1 MNTKKW
7 RTSLLI
13 PGIVLFG
20 TVALVNNVS
29 AQEVKNTIISAKQPD
44 GRQATSKA
52 VNVKIPAVVRL
63 FGRELLENE
72 FKFELR
78 EANSEKLIDTTQN
91 TKEGQVSFKNLSF
104 NKPGEYWYTISEVK
118 NELSGVEFDSKYI
131 VAKITVEDRNNGQL
145 QAMIEFIADDNV
157 FNNFYTPAP
166 AAASLSIKKV
176 LEGRTLNTGEFEFV
190 LKNEKGDEI
199 EKVSNQADG
208 SVNFSALTF
217 TKEGTYTYTVSEVD
231 GGLGDIIYDKSDI
244 KATVTVKDNNH
255 GQLVSTVT
263 YENSDQIFENI
274 LNPGKLI
281 TPTTDSVITDNEVSK
296 EAMTDKEKGNIE
308 PPKEQIATEEKD
320 NIEASEKQ
328 MPSIVNDM
336 VVTPE
341 KQMTNKEN
349 DNVET
354 SEKQMPSVM
363 NENAVTPEKQMT
375 NKENDNIETSEKQMP
390 SVMNENAVT
399 PEKQM
404 TNKENDN
411 IETSEKQ
418 MPSVMNENAVTPE
431 KQMTN
436 KENDNIETSEKQMP
450 SVMNENAVT
459 PEKQMTNKENDNI
472 ETSEKQMPSV
482 MNENAVTPE
491 KQMTNKEKDNIE
503 TSEKQMPSVVNENA
517 VTPEKQM
524 TNKENDKVVIS
535 EKQMPSIVNDMVVT
549 PQEQMANK
557 ENDEVVISEKQMPS
571 IVNDMVVTPQE
582 QMANKENDNVE
593 TSEKQMP
600 VNEKD
605 NAVTPERQIANKE
618 KENIETSKK
627 QIPVNGNNQN
637 GTVGENSNTKPT
649 TEKTDKQETSTFKT
663 ETAKQILPVT
673 GEKGSL
679 WLLTS
684 GIIGLAIA
692 LFTRKRKL

>member
-44 GRQATSKA
+44 GGQATSKT

-78 EANSEKLIDTTQN
+78 EVDSEKLIDTTQN
-91 TKEGQVSFKNLSF
+91 TKEGQVRFKNLSF
-104 NKPGEYWYTISEVK
+104 DKPGEYWYTISEVK
-118 NELSGVEFDSKYI
+118 NELSGVEYDSKYI

-274 LNPGKLI
+274 LKPGKLI
-281 TPTTDSVITDNEVSK
+281 APTTDSVITDNEVSK

-308 PPKEQIATEEKD
+308 PPKEQIANEEKD

-349 DNVET
+349 DKVET

-375 NKENDNIETSEKQMP
+375 NKENDNIVISEKQMP

-404 TNKENDN
+404 TNKENDKVV
-411 IETSEKQ
+411 ISKKQ
-418 MPSVMNENAVTPE
+418 MPVNEKDNAVTPE

-436 KENDNIETSEKQMP
+436 KEN
-450 SVMNENAVT
+450 
-459 PEKQMTNKENDNI
+459 
-472 ETSEKQMPSV
+472 
-482 MNENAVTPE
+482 
-491 KQMTNKEKDNIE
+491 DNIE

-524 TNKENDKVVIS
+524 TNKENDNIETS

-557 ENDEVVISEKQMPS
+557 ENDKVVI
-571 IVNDMVVTPQE
+571 
-582 QMANKENDNVE
+582 
-593 TSEKQMP
+593 SEKQMP

-605 NAVTPERQIANKE
+605 NAVTPEKQMANKE

-627 QIPVNGNNQN
+627 QIPVNENNQN
-637 GTVGENSNTKPT
+637 GTVEENSNTKPT

-684 GIIGLAIA
+684 GIIGLAIT

>member
-281 TPTTDSVITDNEVSK
+281 APTTDSVITDNEVSK

-308 PPKEQIATEEKD
+308 PPKEQITNEEKD

-349 DNVET
+349 DN
-354 SEKQMPSVM
+354 
-363 NENAVTPEKQMT
+363 
-375 NKENDNIETSEKQMP
+375 
-390 SVMNENAVT
+390 
-399 PEKQM
+399 
-404 TNKENDN
+404 
-411 IETSEKQ
+411 
-418 MPSVMNENAVTPE
+418 
-431 KQMTN
+431 
-436 KENDNIETSEKQMP
+436 
-450 SVMNENAVT
+450 
-459 PEKQMTNKENDNI
+459 
-472 ETSEKQMPSV
+472 
-482 MNENAVTPE
+482 
-491 KQMTNKEKDNIE
+491 IE

-524 TNKENDKVVIS
+524 TNKEKDNIETSEKQMTNKEKDNIETSEKQMPSIVNDMVVTPQEQMANKENDKVVISEKQMPVNEKDNAITPEKQMTNKENDNIVISEKQMPSIVNDMVVTPQEQMANKENDNIVIS

-571 IVNDMVVTPQE
+571 IMNDMVVTPQE

-600 VNEKD
+600 SVVNE
-605 NAVTPERQIANKE
+605 NAVTPEKQMANKE

-627 QIPVNGNNQN
+627 QIPVNENNQN
-637 GTVGENSNTKPT
+637 GTVEENSNTKPT

>member
-44 GRQATSKA
+44 GGQATSKT

-78 EANSEKLIDTTQN
+78 EVDSEKLIDTTQN
-91 TKEGQVSFKNLSF
+91 TKEGQVRFKNLSF
-104 NKPGEYWYTISEVK
+104 DKPGEYWYTISEVK
-118 NELSGVEFDSKYI
+118 NELSGVEYDSKYI

-281 TPTTDSVITDNEVSK
+281 APTTDSVITDNEVSK

-308 PPKEQIATEEKD
+308 PPKEQIA
-320 NIEASEKQ
+320 
-328 MPSIVNDM
+328 
-336 VVTPE
+336 
-341 KQMTNKEN
+341 NKEN
-349 DNVET
+349 DNIVI

-363 NENAVTPEKQMT
+363 
-375 NKENDNIETSEKQMP
+375 
-390 SVMNENAVT
+390 
-399 PEKQM
+399 
-404 TNKENDN
+404 
-411 IETSEKQ
+411 
-418 MPSVMNENAVTPE
+418 
-431 KQMTN
+431 
-436 KENDNIETSEKQMP
+436 
-450 SVMNENAVT
+450 
-459 PEKQMTNKENDNI
+459 
-472 ETSEKQMPSV
+472 
-482 MNENAVTPE
+482 
-491 KQMTNKEKDNIE
+491 
-503 TSEKQMPSVVNENA
+503 NENA

-535 EKQMPSIVNDMVVT
+535 EKQMPVNEKDNAVTPEKQTDNKVNDEVLISEKQKPSIVNDMVVT
-549 PQEQMANK
+549 PEKQMTNK
-557 ENDEVVISEKQMPS
+557 ENDKVVISEKQKPSVVNENAVTPEKQMTNKEKDNIETSEKQMTS

-605 NAVTPERQIANKE
+605 NAVTPEKQMANKE

-627 QIPVNGNNQN
+627 QIPVNENNQN
-637 GTVGENSNTKPT
+637 GTVEENSNTKPT

-692 LFTRKRKL
+692 LFTHKRKL

>member
-44 GRQATSKA
+44 GGQATSKT

-63 FGRELLENE
+63 FGRDLLENE

-78 EANSEKLIDTTQN
+78 EVDSEKLIDTTQN
-91 TKEGQVSFKNLSF
+91 TKEGQVRFKNLSF
-104 NKPGEYWYTISEVK
+104 DKPGEYWYTISEVK
-118 NELSGVEFDSKYI
+118 NELSGVEYDSKYI

-274 LNPGKLI
+274 LKPGKLI
-281 TPTTDSVITDNEVSK
+281 APTTDSVITDNEVSK

-308 PPKEQIATEEKD
+308 PPKEQIANEEKD
-320 NIEASEKQ
+320 NIESSEKQKPSIVNDMVVTPEKQMTNKENDKVVISEKQMPVNEKDNAVTPEKQTDNKVNDEVLISEKQKPSIVNDMVVTPEKQMTNKENDKVVISEKQKPSVVNENAVTPEKQMTNKENDKVETSEKQ

-349 DNVET
+349 D
-354 SEKQMPSVM
+354 
-363 NENAVTPEKQMT
+363 
-375 NKENDNIETSEKQMP
+375 
-390 SVMNENAVT
+390 
-399 PEKQM
+399 
-404 TNKENDN
+404 
-411 IETSEKQ
+411 
-418 MPSVMNENAVTPE
+418 
-431 KQMTN
+431 
-436 KENDNIETSEKQMP
+436 
-450 SVMNENAVT
+450 
-459 PEKQMTNKENDNI
+459 
-472 ETSEKQMPSV
+472 
-482 MNENAVTPE
+482 
-491 KQMTNKEKDNIE
+491 
-503 TSEKQMPSVVNENA
+503 
-517 VTPEKQM
+517 
-524 TNKENDKVVIS
+524 KVVI
-535 EKQMPSIVNDMVVT
+535 
-549 PQEQMANK
+549 
-557 ENDEVVISEKQMPS
+557 
-571 IVNDMVVTPQE
+571 
-582 QMANKENDNVE
+582 
-593 TSEKQMP
+593 SEKQMP

-605 NAVTPERQIANKE
+605 NAVTPEKQMANKE

-627 QIPVNGNNQN
+627 QIPVNENNQN
-637 GTVGENSNTKPT
+637 GTVEENSNTKPT

>member
-44 GRQATSKA
+44 GGQATSKA

-78 EANSEKLIDTTQN
+78 EANGEELPVLDTAQN
-91 TKEGQVSFKNLSF
+91 TKEGQVRFKNLSF
-104 NKPGEYWYTISEVK
+104 DKPGKYWYTISEVK
-118 NELSGVEFDSKYI
+118 DELGGIEYDSKYI
-131 VAKITVEDRNNGQL
+131 VAKITVEDRNGQL
-145 QAMIEFIADDNV
+145 QAMIEFIDNDNV

-281 TPTTDSVITDNEVSK
+281 APTTDSVITDNEVSK
-296 EAMTDKEKGNIE
+296 EAMTGKEKGNIE
-308 PPKEQIATEEKD
+308 PPKEQIANEEKD

-349 DNVET
+349 DN
-354 SEKQMPSVM
+354 
-363 NENAVTPEKQMT
+363 
-375 NKENDNIETSEKQMP
+375 IETSEKQMP
-390 SVMNENAVT
+390 SIV
-399 PEKQM
+399 
-404 TNKENDN
+404 ND
-411 IETSEKQ
+411 
-418 MPSVMNENAVTPE
+418 MV
-431 KQMTN
+431 
-436 KENDNIETSEKQMP
+436 
-450 SVMNENAVT
+450 
-459 PEKQMTNKENDNI
+459 
-472 ETSEKQMPSV
+472 
-482 MNENAVTPE
+482 VTPE

-503 TSEKQMPSVVNENA
+503 TSEKQMPSIVNDMVVTPEKQMTNKENDKVVISEKQMPSIVNDMVVTPEKQMTNKENDKVVISEKQMPSIVNDMV

-557 ENDEVVISEKQMPS
+557 ENDK
-571 IVNDMVVTPQE
+571 
-582 QMANKENDNVE
+582 VE

-600 VNEKD
+600 SVVNE
-605 NAVTPERQIANKE
+605 NAVTPEKQMANKE

-627 QIPVNGNNQN
+627 QIPVNENNQN
-637 GTVGENSNTKPT
+637 GTVEENSNTKPT

>member
-44 GRQATSKA
+44 GGQATSKA

-78 EANSEKLIDTTQN
+78 EANGEELPVLDTAQN
-91 TKEGQVSFKNLSF
+91 TKDGQVRFKNLSF
-104 NKPGEYWYTISEVK
+104 DKPGKYWYTISEVK
-118 NELSGVEFDSKYI
+118 DELGGIEYDSKYI
-131 VAKITVEDRNNGQL
+131 VAKITVEDRNGQL
-145 QAMIEFIADDNV
+145 QAMIEFIDNDNV

-176 LEGRTLNTGEFEFV
+176 LKGRTLNTGEFEFV

-281 TPTTDSVITDNEVSK
+281 APTTDSVITDNEVSK
-296 EAMTDKEKGNIE
+296 EAMTGKEKGNIE
-308 PPKEQIATEEKD
+308 PPKEQIANEEKD

-328 MPSIVNDM
+328 MPSIVNENA
-336 VVTPE
+336 VTPE

-349 DNVET
+349 DNIVI
-354 SEKQMPSVM
+354 SEKQIPSVV

-375 NKENDNIETSEKQMP
+375 NKEKDNIETSEKQMP

-411 IETSEKQ
+411 IVISEKQ
-418 MPSVMNENAVTPE
+418 
-431 KQMTN
+431 
-436 KENDNIETSEKQMP
+436 I
-450 SVMNENAVT
+450 
-459 PEKQMTNKENDNI
+459 
-472 ETSEKQMPSV
+472 
-482 MNENAVTPE
+482 
-491 KQMTNKEKDNIE
+491 
-503 TSEKQMPSVVNENA
+503 PSVVNENA

-524 TNKENDKVVIS
+524 TNKENDNIVIS
-535 EKQMPSIVNDMVVT
+535 EKQIPSVVNENAVT
-549 PQEQMANK
+549 PEKQTANK
-557 ENDEVVISEKQMPS
+557 ENDEVGI
-571 IVNDMVVTPQE
+571 
-582 QMANKENDNVE
+582 
-593 TSEKQMP
+593 SEKQMP

-605 NAVTPERQIANKE
+605 NAVTPERQMANKE

-627 QIPVNGNNQN
+627 QIPVNENNQN
-637 GTVGENSNTKPT
+637 GTVEENSNTKPT

>member
-44 GRQATSKA
+44 GGQATSKA

-78 EANSEKLIDTTQN
+78 EANGEELPVLDTAQN
-91 TKEGQVSFKNLSF
+91 TKEGQVRFKNLSF
-104 NKPGEYWYTISEVK
+104 DKPGKYWYTISEVK
-118 NELSGVEFDSKYI
+118 DELGGIEYDSKYI
-131 VAKITVEDRNNGQL
+131 VAKITVEDRNGQL
-145 QAMIEFIADDNV
+145 QAMIEFIDNDNV

-281 TPTTDSVITDNEVSK
+281 APTTDSVITDNEVSK
-296 EAMTDKEKGNIE
+296 EAMTGKEKGNIE
-308 PPKEQIATEEKD
+308 PPKEQIANEEKD

-349 DNVET
+349 DKVVI
-354 SEKQMPSVM
+354 SEKQMPSVV

-390 SVMNENAVT
+390 SVV
-399 PEKQM
+399 
-404 TNKENDN
+404 
-411 IETSEKQ
+411 
-418 MPSVMNENAVTPE
+418 
-431 KQMTN
+431 
-436 KENDNIETSEKQMP
+436 
-450 SVMNENAVT
+450 
-459 PEKQMTNKENDNI
+459 
-472 ETSEKQMPSV
+472 
-482 MNENAVTPE
+482 NENAVTPE

-503 TSEKQMPSVVNENA
+503 TSEKQMPSIVNDMV
-517 VTPEKQM
+517 VTPQEQM
-524 TNKENDKVVIS
+524 ANKENDKVVIS

-557 ENDEVVISEKQMPS
+557 ENDKVETSEKQMPSVVNENAVTPEKQMTNKEKDNIETSEKQMPSIVNDMVVTPQEQMANKENDKVVISEKQMPS

-582 QMANKENDNVE
+582 QMANKENDKVE

-605 NAVTPERQIANKE
+605 NAVTPEKQMANKE

-627 QIPVNGNNQN
+627 QIPVNENNQN
-637 GTVGENSNTKPT
+637 GTVEENSNTKPT

>member
-44 GRQATSKA
+44 GGQATSKA

-78 EANSEKLIDTTQN
+78 EANGEELPVLDTAQN
-91 TKEGQVSFKNLSF
+91 TKDGQVRFKNLSF
-104 NKPGEYWYTISEVK
+104 DKPGKYWYTISEVK
-118 NELSGVEFDSKYI
+118 DELGGIEYDSKYI

-145 QAMIEFIADDNV
+145 QAMIEFIDNDNV

-281 TPTTDSVITDNEVSK
+281 APTTDSVITDNEVSK
-296 EAMTDKEKGNIE
+296 EAMTGKEKGNIE
-308 PPKEQIATEEKD
+308 PPKEQIANEEKD

-349 DNVET
+349 DKVVI
-354 SEKQMPSVM
+354 SEKQMPSV
-363 NENAVTPEKQMT
+363 V
-375 NKENDNIETSEKQMP
+375 
-390 SVMNENAVT
+390 
-399 PEKQM
+399 
-404 TNKENDN
+404 
-411 IETSEKQ
+411 
-418 MPSVMNENAVTPE
+418 
-431 KQMTN
+431 
-436 KENDNIETSEKQMP
+436 
-450 SVMNENAVT
+450 
-459 PEKQMTNKENDNI
+459 
-472 ETSEKQMPSV
+472 
-482 MNENAVTPE
+482 NENAVTPE

-524 TNKENDKVVIS
+524 TNKEKDNIETS

-582 QMANKENDNVE
+582 QMANKENDKVVISEKQMPSIVNDMVVTPQE
-593 TSEKQMP
+593 QMANKENDEVVISEKQMP
-600 VNEKD
+600 VNEKE
-605 NAVTPERQIANKE
+605 NAVTPEKQMANKE

-627 QIPVNGNNQN
+627 QIPVNENNQN
-637 GTVGENSNTKPT
+637 GTVEENSNTKPT

>member
-44 GRQATSKA
+44 GGQATSKA

-78 EANSEKLIDTTQN
+78 EANGEELPVLDTAQN
-91 TKEGQVSFKNLSF
+91 TKEGQVRFKNLSF
-104 NKPGEYWYTISEVK
+104 DKPGKYWYTISEVK
-118 NELSGVEFDSKYI
+118 DELGGIEYDSKYI
-131 VAKITVEDRNNGQL
+131 VAKITVEDRNGQL
-145 QAMIEFIADDNV
+145 QAMIEFIDNDNV

-281 TPTTDSVITDNEVSK
+281 APTTDSVITDNEVSK
-296 EAMTDKEKGNIE
+296 EAMTGKEKGNIE
-308 PPKEQIATEEKD
+308 PPKEQIANEEKD

-336 VVTPE
+336 VVTPQE
-341 KQMTNKEN
+341 QMANKE
-349 DNVET
+349 
-354 SEKQMPSVM
+354 K
-363 NENAVTPEKQMT
+363 
-375 NKENDNIETSEKQMP
+375 DNIETSEKQMP
-390 SVMNENAVT
+390 SIVNDMVVT
-399 PEKQM
+399 PQEQM
-404 TNKENDN
+404 ANKEN
-411 IETSEKQ
+411 
-418 MPSVMNENAVTPE
+418 
-431 KQMTN
+431 
-436 KENDNIETSEKQMP
+436 
-450 SVMNENAVT
+450 
-459 PEKQMTNKENDNI
+459 
-472 ETSEKQMPSV
+472 
-482 MNENAVTPE
+482 
-491 KQMTNKEKDNIE
+491 DNIE

-557 ENDEVVISEKQMPS
+557 ENDK
-571 IVNDMVVTPQE
+571 
-582 QMANKENDNVE
+582 VE

-605 NAVTPERQIANKE
+605 NAVTPEKQMANKE

-627 QIPVNGNNQN
+627 QIPVNENNQN
-637 GTVGENSNTKPT
+637 GTVEENSNTKPT

>member
-44 GRQATSKA
+44 GGQATSKA

-78 EANSEKLIDTTQN
+78 EANGEELPVLDTAQN
-91 TKEGQVSFKNLSF
+91 TKDGQVRFKNLSF
-104 NKPGEYWYTISEVK
+104 DKPGKYWYTISEVK
-118 NELSGVEFDSKYI
+118 DELGGIEYDSKYI

-145 QAMIEFIADDNV
+145 QAMIEFIDNDNV

-281 TPTTDSVITDNEVSK
+281 APTTDSVITDNEVSK
-296 EAMTDKEKGNIE
+296 EAMTGKEKGNIE
-308 PPKEQIATEEKD
+308 PPKEQIANEEKD

-349 DNVET
+349 DKV
-354 SEKQMPSVM
+354 V
-363 NENAVTPEKQMT
+363 
-375 NKENDNIETSEKQMP
+375 I
-390 SVMNENAVT
+390 
-399 PEKQM
+399 
-404 TNKENDN
+404 
-411 IETSEKQ
+411 
-418 MPSVMNENAVTPE
+418 
-431 KQMTN
+431 
-436 KENDNIETSEKQMP
+436 
-450 SVMNENAVT
+450 
-459 PEKQMTNKENDNI
+459 
-472 ETSEKQMPSV
+472 
-482 MNENAVTPE
+482 
-491 KQMTNKEKDNIE
+491 
-503 TSEKQMPSVVNENA
+503 SEKQMPSVVNENA

-524 TNKENDKVVIS
+524 TNKEKDNIETS

-582 QMANKENDNVE
+582 QMANKENDKVVISEKQMPSIVNDMVVTPQEQMANKENDKVE

-605 NAVTPERQIANKE
+605 NAVTPEKQMANKE

-627 QIPVNGNNQN
+627 QIPVNENNQN
-637 GTVGENSNTKPT
+637 GTVEENSNTKPT

>member
-44 GRQATSKA
+44 GGQATSKT

-78 EANSEKLIDTTQN
+78 EVDSEKLIDTTQN
-91 TKEGQVSFKNLSF
+91 TKEGQVRFKNLSF
-104 NKPGEYWYTISEVK
+104 DKPGEYWYTISEVK
-118 NELSGVEFDSKYI
+118 NELSGVEYDSKYI

-166 AAASLSIKKV
+166 AAASLSIKKG

-231 GGLGDIIYDKSDI
+231 GRLGDIIYDKSDI

-274 LNPGKLI
+274 LKPGKLI
-281 TPTTDSVITDNEVSK
+281 APTTDSVITDNEVSK

-308 PPKEQIATEEKD
+308 PPKEQIANEEKD
-320 NIEASEKQ
+320 NIESSEKQ

-341 KQMTNKEN
+341 KQMTSVMNENAVTPEKQMTNKENDKVVISEKQMPSVVNENAVTPEKQMTNKEN
-349 DNVET
+349 DNIVI

-375 NKENDNIETSEKQMP
+375 NKENDKVVISEKQMP
-390 SVMNENAVT
+390 VNEKDNAVTPEKQTDNKVNDEVLISEKQKPSIVNDMVVT

-404 TNKENDN
+404 TNKENDKVV
-411 IETSEKQ
+411 ISEKQ
-418 MPSVMNENAVTPE
+418 KPSVV
-431 KQMTN
+431 
-436 KENDNIETSEKQMP
+436 
-450 SVMNENAVT
+450 
-459 PEKQMTNKENDNI
+459 
-472 ETSEKQMPSV
+472 
-482 MNENAVTPE
+482 NENAVTPE

-503 TSEKQMPSVVNENA
+503 TSEKQMPS
-517 VTPEKQM
+517 
-524 TNKENDKVVIS
+524 
-535 EKQMPSIVNDMVVT
+535 IVNDMVVT

-557 ENDEVVISEKQMPS
+557 ENDK
-571 IVNDMVVTPQE
+571 
-582 QMANKENDNVE
+582 VE

-605 NAVTPERQIANKE
+605 NAVTPEKQMANKE

-627 QIPVNGNNQN
+627 QIPVNENNQN
-637 GTVGENSNTKPT
+637 GTVEENSNTKPT

-692 LFTRKRKL
+692 LFTHKRKL

>member
-44 GRQATSKA
+44 GGQATSKT

-78 EANSEKLIDTTQN
+78 EVDSEKLIDTTQN
-91 TKEGQVSFKNLSF
+91 TKEGQVRFKNLSF
-104 NKPGEYWYTISEVK
+104 DKPGEYWYTISEVK
-118 NELSGVEFDSKYI
+118 NELSGVEYDSKYI

-274 LNPGKLI
+274 LKPGKLI
-281 TPTTDSVITDNEVSK
+281 APTTDSVITDNEVSK

-308 PPKEQIATEEKD
+308 PPKEQIANEEKD
-320 NIEASEKQ
+320 NIKASEKQMPSVVNENAVTPEKQMTNKENDNIETSEKQ

-336 VVTPE
+336 VVTPQE
-341 KQMTNKEN
+341 QMANKEN
-349 DNVET
+349 DNIVI

-375 NKENDNIETSEKQMP
+375 NKENDNI
-390 SVMNENAVT
+390 V
-399 PEKQM
+399 
-404 TNKENDN
+404 
-411 IETSEKQ
+411 I
-418 MPSVMNENAVTPE
+418 
-431 KQMTN
+431 
-436 KENDNIETSEKQMP
+436 
-450 SVMNENAVT
+450 
-459 PEKQMTNKENDNI
+459 
-472 ETSEKQMPSV
+472 
-482 MNENAVTPE
+482 
-491 KQMTNKEKDNIE
+491 
-503 TSEKQMPSVVNENA
+503 SEKQMPSVVNENA

-524 TNKENDKVVIS
+524 TNKEKEKDNIETS

-557 ENDEVVISEKQMPS
+557 EKEK
-571 IVNDMVVTPQE
+571 
-582 QMANKENDNVE
+582 DNIE

-605 NAVTPERQIANKE
+605 NAVTPEKQMANKE

-627 QIPVNGNNQN
+627 QIPVNENNQN
-637 GTVGENSNTKPT
+637 GTVEENSNTKPT

>member
-281 TPTTDSVITDNEVSK
+281 APTTDSVITDNEVSK

-308 PPKEQIATEEKD
+308 PPKEQITNEEKD

-336 VVTPE
+336 VVTPQE
-341 KQMTNKEN
+341 QMANKEN
-349 DNVET
+349 DKVVI
-354 SEKQMPSVM
+354 SEKQMPV
-363 NENAVTPEKQMT
+363 NEKDNAITPEKQMT
-375 NKENDNIETSEKQMP
+375 NKENDNI
-390 SVMNENAVT
+390 
-399 PEKQM
+399 
-404 TNKENDN
+404 
-411 IETSEKQ
+411 
-418 MPSVMNENAVTPE
+418 
-431 KQMTN
+431 
-436 KENDNIETSEKQMP
+436 
-450 SVMNENAVT
+450 
-459 PEKQMTNKENDNI
+459 
-472 ETSEKQMPSV
+472 
-482 MNENAVTPE
+482 
-491 KQMTNKEKDNIE
+491 
-503 TSEKQMPSVVNENA
+503 
-517 VTPEKQM
+517 
-524 TNKENDKVVIS
+524 VIS

-571 IVNDMVVTPQE
+571 IMNDMVVTPQE

-600 VNEKD
+600 SVVNE
-605 NAVTPERQIANKE
+605 NAVTPEKQMANKE

-627 QIPVNGNNQN
+627 QIPVNENNQN
-637 GTVGENSNTKPT
+637 GTVEENSNTKPT

>member
-281 TPTTDSVITDNEVSK
+281 APTTDSVITDNEVSK

-308 PPKEQIATEEKD
+308 PPKEQIANEEKD

-328 MPSIVNDM
+328 KPSIVNDM

-349 DNVET
+349 DKV
-354 SEKQMPSVM
+354 
-363 NENAVTPEKQMT
+363 
-375 NKENDNIETSEKQMP
+375 
-390 SVMNENAVT
+390 
-399 PEKQM
+399 
-404 TNKENDN
+404 
-411 IETSEKQ
+411 
-418 MPSVMNENAVTPE
+418 
-431 KQMTN
+431 
-436 KENDNIETSEKQMP
+436 ETSEKQMP

>member
-44 GRQATSKA
+44 GGQATSKA

-78 EANSEKLIDTTQN
+78 EVDSEKLIDTTQN
-91 TKEGQVSFKNLSF
+91 TKEGQVRFKNLSF
-104 NKPGEYWYTISEVK
+104 DKPGEYWYTISEVK
-118 NELSGVEFDSKYI
+118 NELSGVEYDSKYI

-281 TPTTDSVITDNEVSK
+281 APTTDSVITDNEVSK

-308 PPKEQIATEEKD
+308 PPKEQIANEEKD

-328 MPSIVNDM
+328 KPSIVNDM

-349 DNVET
+349 DKVET

-375 NKENDNIETSEKQMP
+375 NKENDKVETSEKQMP

-404 TNKENDN
+404 TNKENDKV
-411 IETSEKQ
+411 ETSEKQ

-436 KENDNIETSEKQMP
+436 KENDKVETSEKQMP

-459 PEKQMTNKENDNI
+459 PEKQMTNKENDKV

-482 MNENAVTPE
+482 M
-491 KQMTNKEKDNIE
+491 
-503 TSEKQMPSVVNENA
+503 NENA

-535 EKQMPSIVNDMVVT
+535 EKQMP
-549 PQEQMANK
+549 
-557 ENDEVVISEKQMPS
+557 
-571 IVNDMVVTPQE
+571 
-582 QMANKENDNVE
+582 
-593 TSEKQMP
+593 

-605 NAVTPERQIANKE
+605 NAVTPEKQMANKE

-627 QIPVNGNNQN
+627 QIPVNENNQN
-637 GTVGENSNTKPT
+637 GTVEENSNTKPT

>member
-44 GRQATSKA
+44 GGQATSKA

-78 EANSEKLIDTTQN
+78 EANGEELPVLDTAQN
-91 TKEGQVSFKNLSF
+91 TKDGQVRFKNLSF
-104 NKPGEYWYTISEVK
+104 DKPGEYWYTISEVK
-118 NELSGVEFDSKYI
+118 NELSGVEYDSKYI
-131 VAKITVEDRNNGQL
+131 VTKITVEDRNNGQL

-281 TPTTDSVITDNEVSK
+281 APTTDSVITDNEVSK
-296 EAMTDKEKGNIE
+296 EAMTDKEKENIE
-308 PPKEQIATEEKD
+308 TSKEQIANEEKD

-349 DNVET
+349 DNIVI
-354 SEKQMPSVM
+354 SEKQMPSVV

-375 NKENDNIETSEKQMP
+375 NKEKDNIETSEKQMP
-390 SVMNENAVT
+390 SVVNENAVT

-404 TNKENDN
+404 TNKE
-411 IETSEKQ
+411 K
-418 MPSVMNENAVTPE
+418 
-431 KQMTN
+431 
-436 KENDNIETSEKQMP
+436 
-450 SVMNENAVT
+450 
-459 PEKQMTNKENDNI
+459 DNI

-524 TNKENDKVVIS
+524 TNKERDNIETS

-557 ENDEVVISEKQMPS
+557 EKDNIETSEKQMPTV
-571 IVNDMVVTPQE
+571 VNENAVTPE
-582 QMANKENDNVE
+582 KQMTNKENDKVVI
-593 TSEKQMP
+593 SEKQMP

>member
-44 GRQATSKA
+44 GGQATSKA

-78 EANSEKLIDTTQN
+78 EANGEELPVLDTAQN
-91 TKEGQVSFKNLSF
+91 TKDGQVRFKNLSF
-104 NKPGEYWYTISEVK
+104 DKPGKYWYTISEVK
-118 NELSGVEFDSKYI
+118 DELGGIEYDSKYI

-145 QAMIEFIADDNV
+145 QAMIEFIDNDNV

-281 TPTTDSVITDNEVSK
+281 APTTDSVITDNEVSK
-296 EAMTDKEKGNIE
+296 EAMTGKEKGNIE
-308 PPKEQIATEEKD
+308 PPKEQIANEEKD
-320 NIEASEKQ
+320 NIETSEKQ
-328 MPSIVNDM
+328 MPSVVNDM

-349 DNVET
+349 
-354 SEKQMPSVM
+354 
-363 NENAVTPEKQMT
+363 
-375 NKENDNIETSEKQMP
+375 
-390 SVMNENAVT
+390 
-399 PEKQM
+399 
-404 TNKENDN
+404 
-411 IETSEKQ
+411 
-418 MPSVMNENAVTPE
+418 
-431 KQMTN
+431 
-436 KENDNIETSEKQMP
+436 
-450 SVMNENAVT
+450 
-459 PEKQMTNKENDNI
+459 
-472 ETSEKQMPSV
+472 
-482 MNENAVTPE
+482 
-491 KQMTNKEKDNIE
+491 DNIE

-524 TNKENDKVVIS
+524 TNKEKDNIETSEKQMPSIVNDMVVTPQEQMANKENDKVVISEKQMPVNEKDNAVTPEKQMTNKENDNIVIS

-557 ENDEVVISEKQMPS
+557 ENDEVVISEKQKPS
-571 IVNDMVVTPQE
+571 IVNDMVATPQE
-582 QMANKENDNVE
+582 QMANKENDKVVISEKQKPSIVNDMVATPQEQMANKENDKVE

>member
-44 GRQATSKA
+44 GGQATSKA

-78 EANSEKLIDTTQN
+78 EANGEELPVLDTAQN
-91 TKEGQVSFKNLSF
+91 TKDGQVRFKNLSF
-104 NKPGEYWYTISEVK
+104 DKPGKYWYTISEVK
-118 NELSGVEFDSKYI
+118 DELGGIEYDSKYI

-145 QAMIEFIADDNV
+145 QAMIEFIDNDNV

-281 TPTTDSVITDNEVSK
+281 APTTDSVITDNEVSK

-349 DNVET
+349 DN
-354 SEKQMPSVM
+354 
-363 NENAVTPEKQMT
+363 
-375 NKENDNIETSEKQMP
+375 IETSEKQMP

-404 TNKENDN
+404 TNKE
-411 IETSEKQ
+411 K
-418 MPSVMNENAVTPE
+418 
-431 KQMTN
+431 
-436 KENDNIETSEKQMP
+436 
-450 SVMNENAVT
+450 
-459 PEKQMTNKENDNI
+459 DNI

-524 TNKENDKVVIS
+524 TNKEKDNIETSEKQMPSVVNENAVTPEKQMTNKEKDNIETSEKQMPSIVNDMVVTPQEQMANKENDKVVISEKQMPVNEKDNAVTPEKQMTNKENDNIVIS

-557 ENDEVVISEKQMPS
+557 ENDEVVISEKQMP
-571 IVNDMVVTPQE
+571 
-582 QMANKENDNVE
+582 
-593 TSEKQMP
+593 

-605 NAVTPERQIANKE
+605 NAVTPEKQMANKE

-627 QIPVNGNNQN
+627 QIPVNENNQN
-637 GTVGENSNTKPT
+637 GTVEENSNTKPT

-684 GIIGLAIA
+684 GIIGLAIE

>member
-436 KENDNIETSEKQMP
+436 KE
-450 SVMNENAVT
+450 
-459 PEKQMTNKENDNI
+459 
-472 ETSEKQMPSV
+472 
-482 MNENAVTPE
+482 
-491 KQMTNKEKDNIE
+491 KDNIE

>member
-44 GRQATSKA
+44 GGQATSKA

-78 EANSEKLIDTTQN
+78 EANGEELPVLDTAQN
-91 TKEGQVSFKNLSF
+91 TKDGQVRFKNLSF
-104 NKPGEYWYTISEVK
+104 DKPGKYWYTISEVK
-118 NELSGVEFDSKYI
+118 DELGGIEYDSKYI

-145 QAMIEFIADDNV
+145 QAMIEFIDNDNV

-281 TPTTDSVITDNEVSK
+281 APTTDSVITDNEVSK
-296 EAMTDKEKGNIE
+296 EAMTGKEKGNIE
-308 PPKEQIATEEKD
+308 PPKEQIANEEKD

-349 DNVET
+349 DKVVIT
-354 SEKQMPSVM
+354 EKQMPSV
-363 NENAVTPEKQMT
+363 V
-375 NKENDNIETSEKQMP
+375 
-390 SVMNENAVT
+390 
-399 PEKQM
+399 
-404 TNKENDN
+404 
-411 IETSEKQ
+411 
-418 MPSVMNENAVTPE
+418 
-431 KQMTN
+431 
-436 KENDNIETSEKQMP
+436 
-450 SVMNENAVT
+450 
-459 PEKQMTNKENDNI
+459 
-472 ETSEKQMPSV
+472 
-482 MNENAVTPE
+482 NENAVTPE

-524 TNKENDKVVIS
+524 TNKEKDNIETS

-582 QMANKENDNVE
+582 QMANKENDKVVISEKQMPSIVNDMVVTPQEQMANKENDKVE

-605 NAVTPERQIANKE
+605 NAVTPEKQMANKE

-627 QIPVNGNNQN
+627 QIPVNENNQN
-637 GTVGENSNTKPT
+637 GTVEENSNTKPT

>member
-44 GRQATSKA
+44 GGQATSKA

-78 EANSEKLIDTTQN
+78 EVDSEKLIDTTQN
-91 TKEGQVSFKNLSF
+91 TKEGQVRFKNLSF
-104 NKPGEYWYTISEVK
+104 DKPGEYWYTISEVK
-118 NELSGVEFDSKYI
+118 NELSGVEYDSKYI

-244 KATVTVKDNNH
+244 KATITVKDNNH

-281 TPTTDSVITDNEVSK
+281 APTTDSIITDI
-296 EAMTDKEKGNIE
+296 EASE
-308 PPKEQIATEEKD
+308 EQMANKEKD

-328 MPSIVNDM
+328 MPTV
-336 VVTPE
+336 
-341 KQMTNKEN
+341 EN
-349 DNVET
+349 N
-354 SEKQMPSVM
+354 
-363 NENAVTPEKQMT
+363 NAVTPEKQMT

-411 IETSEKQ
+411 I
-418 MPSVMNENAVTPE
+418 
-431 KQMTN
+431 
-436 KENDNIETSEKQMP
+436 
-450 SVMNENAVT
+450 
-459 PEKQMTNKENDNI
+459 
-472 ETSEKQMPSV
+472 
-482 MNENAVTPE
+482 
-491 KQMTNKEKDNIE
+491 
-503 TSEKQMPSVVNENA
+503 
-517 VTPEKQM
+517 
-524 TNKENDKVVIS
+524 VIS
-535 EKQMPSIVNDMVVT
+535 EK
-549 PQEQMANK
+549 
-557 ENDEVVISEKQMPS
+557 
-571 IVNDMVVTPQE
+571 
-582 QMANKENDNVE
+582 
-593 TSEKQMP
+593 
-600 VNEKD
+600 
-605 NAVTPERQIANKE
+605 
-618 KENIETSKK
+618 
-627 QIPVNGNNQN
+627 
-637 GTVGENSNTKPT
+637 
-649 TEKTDKQETSTFKT
+649 
-663 ETAKQILPVT
+663 
-673 GEKGSL
+673 
-679 WLLTS
+679 
-684 GIIGLAIA
+684 
-692 LFTRKRKL
+692 

>member
-44 GRQATSKA
+44 GGQATSKA

-78 EANSEKLIDTTQN
+78 EANGEELPVLDTAQN
-91 TKEGQVSFKNLSF
+91 TKEGQVRFKNLSF
-104 NKPGEYWYTISEVK
+104 DKPGKYWYTISEVK
-118 NELSGVEFDSKYI
+118 DELGGIEYDSKYI
-131 VAKITVEDRNNGQL
+131 VAKITVEDRNGQL
-145 QAMIEFIADDNV
+145 QAMIEFIDNDNV

-281 TPTTDSVITDNEVSK
+281 APTTDSVITDNEVSK
-296 EAMTDKEKGNIE
+296 EAMTGKEKGNIE
-308 PPKEQIATEEKD
+308 PPKEQIANEEKD

-349 DNVET
+349 DN
-354 SEKQMPSVM
+354 
-363 NENAVTPEKQMT
+363 
-375 NKENDNIETSEKQMP
+375 IETSEKQMP
-390 SVMNENAVT
+390 SVV
-399 PEKQM
+399 
-404 TNKENDN
+404 
-411 IETSEKQ
+411 
-418 MPSVMNENAVTPE
+418 
-431 KQMTN
+431 
-436 KENDNIETSEKQMP
+436 
-450 SVMNENAVT
+450 
-459 PEKQMTNKENDNI
+459 
-472 ETSEKQMPSV
+472 
-482 MNENAVTPE
+482 NENAVTPE

-503 TSEKQMPSVVNENA
+503 TSEKQMPSIVNDMV
-517 VTPEKQM
+517 VTPQEQM
-524 TNKENDKVVIS
+524 ANKENDKVVIS

-557 ENDEVVISEKQMPS
+557 ENDK
-571 IVNDMVVTPQE
+571 
-582 QMANKENDNVE
+582 VE

-605 NAVTPERQIANKE
+605 NAVTPEKQMANKE

-627 QIPVNGNNQN
+627 QIPVNENNQN
-637 GTVGENSNTKPT
+637 GTVEENSNTKPT

>member
-44 GRQATSKA
+44 GGQATSKA
-52 VNVKIPAVVRL
+52 VNVNIPAVVRL

-78 EANSEKLIDTTQN
+78 EVDSEKLIDTTQN
-91 TKEGQVSFKNLSF
+91 TKEGQVRFKNLSF
-104 NKPGEYWYTISEVK
+104 DKPGEYWYTISEVK
-118 NELSGVEFDSKYI
+118 NELSGVEYDSKYI

-244 KATVTVKDNNH
+244 KATITVKDNNH

-281 TPTTDSVITDNEVSK
+281 APTTDSIITDI
-296 EAMTDKEKGNIE
+296 EASE
-308 PPKEQIATEEKD
+308 EQMANKEKD

-328 MPSIVNDM
+328 MPTV
-336 VVTPE
+336 
-341 KQMTNKEN
+341 EN
-349 DNVET
+349 N
-354 SEKQMPSVM
+354 
-363 NENAVTPEKQMT
+363 NAVTPEKQMT

-411 IETSEKQ
+411 IVISEKQ
-418 MPSVMNENAVTPE
+418 MPTVENENAVTPQEQMANKENNEVVISEKQMPTVVNENAVTPE

-436 KENDNIETSEKQMP
+436 KEKDNIETSEKQMP
-450 SVMNENAVT
+450 TVV
-459 PEKQMTNKENDNI
+459 
-472 ETSEKQMPSV
+472 
-482 MNENAVTPE
+482 NENAVTPE

-503 TSEKQMPSVVNENA
+503 TSEKQMPSIVNDMVVTPQEQMTNKENDNIETSEKQMPTVVNENAVTPQEQMANKENDKVTISEKQMPTVVNENA

-535 EKQMPSIVNDMVVT
+535 EKQMP
-549 PQEQMANK
+549 
-557 ENDEVVISEKQMPS
+557 
-571 IVNDMVVTPQE
+571 
-582 QMANKENDNVE
+582 
-593 TSEKQMP
+593 

-605 NAVTPERQIANKE
+605 NAVTPEKQMANKE
-618 KENIETSKK
+618 NDKVVISEK
-627 QIPVNGNNQN
+627 QMPVNGNNQN
-637 GTVGENSNTKPT
+637 GTVEENSNTKPT

>member
-44 GRQATSKA
+44 GGQATSKA

-78 EANSEKLIDTTQN
+78 EANGEELPVLDTAQN
-91 TKEGQVSFKNLSF
+91 TKEGQVRFKNLSF
-104 NKPGEYWYTISEVK
+104 DKPGKYWYTISEVK
-118 NELSGVEFDSKYI
+118 DELGGIEYDSKYI
-131 VAKITVEDRNNGQL
+131 VAKITVEDRNGQL
-145 QAMIEFIADDNV
+145 QAMIEFIDNDNV

-281 TPTTDSVITDNEVSK
+281 APTTDSVITDNEVSK
-296 EAMTDKEKGNIE
+296 EAMTGKEKGNIE
-308 PPKEQIATEEKD
+308 PPKEQIANEEKD

-349 DNVET
+349 DN
-354 SEKQMPSVM
+354 
-363 NENAVTPEKQMT
+363 
-375 NKENDNIETSEKQMP
+375 IETSEKQMP
-390 SVMNENAVT
+390 SVV
-399 PEKQM
+399 
-404 TNKENDN
+404 
-411 IETSEKQ
+411 
-418 MPSVMNENAVTPE
+418 
-431 KQMTN
+431 
-436 KENDNIETSEKQMP
+436 
-450 SVMNENAVT
+450 
-459 PEKQMTNKENDNI
+459 
-472 ETSEKQMPSV
+472 
-482 MNENAVTPE
+482 NENAVTPE

-503 TSEKQMPSVVNENA
+503 TSEKQMPSIVNDMV

-524 TNKENDKVVIS
+524 TNKEKDNIETSEKQMPSIVNDMVVTPQEQMANKENDKVVIS

-557 ENDEVVISEKQMPS
+557 ENDK
-571 IVNDMVVTPQE
+571 
-582 QMANKENDNVE
+582 VE

-605 NAVTPERQIANKE
+605 NAVTPEKQMANKE

-627 QIPVNGNNQN
+627 QIPVNENNQN
-637 GTVGENSNTKPT
+637 GTVEENSNTKPT

>member
-281 TPTTDSVITDNEVSK
+281 APTTDSVITDNEVSK

-308 PPKEQIATEEKD
+308 PPKEQITNEEKD

-349 DNVET
+349 DN
-354 SEKQMPSVM
+354 
-363 NENAVTPEKQMT
+363 
-375 NKENDNIETSEKQMP
+375 IETSEKQMP
-390 SVMNENAVT
+390 SVV
-399 PEKQM
+399 
-404 TNKENDN
+404 
-411 IETSEKQ
+411 
-418 MPSVMNENAVTPE
+418 
-431 KQMTN
+431 
-436 KENDNIETSEKQMP
+436 
-450 SVMNENAVT
+450 
-459 PEKQMTNKENDNI
+459 
-472 ETSEKQMPSV
+472 
-482 MNENAVTPE
+482 NENAVTPE

-503 TSEKQMPSVVNENA
+503 TSEKQMPS
-517 VTPEKQM
+517 
-524 TNKENDKVVIS
+524 
-535 EKQMPSIVNDMVVT
+535 IVNDMVVT

-557 ENDEVVISEKQMPS
+557 ENDKVVISEKQMP
-571 IVNDMVVTPQE
+571 VNEKDNAITPE
-582 QMANKENDNVE
+582 KQMTNKENDNIVISE
-593 TSEKQMP
+593 KQMPVNEKDNAITPEKQMTNKENDNIVISEKQMP

-605 NAVTPERQIANKE
+605 NAVTPEKQMANKE

-627 QIPVNGNNQN
+627 QIPVNENNQN
-637 GTVGENSNTKPT
+637 GTVEENSNTKPT

>member
-44 GRQATSKA
+44 GGQATSKA

-78 EANSEKLIDTTQN
+78 EANGEELPVLDTAQN
-91 TKEGQVSFKNLSF
+91 TKEGQVRFKNLSF
-104 NKPGEYWYTISEVK
+104 DKPGKYWYTISEVK
-118 NELSGVEFDSKYI
+118 DELGGIEYDSKYI
-131 VAKITVEDRNNGQL
+131 VAKITVEDRNGQL
-145 QAMIEFIADDNV
+145 QAMIEFIDNDNV

-281 TPTTDSVITDNEVSK
+281 APTTDSVITDNEVSK
-296 EAMTDKEKGNIE
+296 EAMTGKEKGNIE
-308 PPKEQIATEEKD
+308 PPKEQIANEEKD

-336 VVTPE
+336 VVTPQE
-341 KQMTNKEN
+341 QMANKEN
-349 DNVET
+349 DKVVI
-354 SEKQMPSVM
+354 SEKQMPSVV
-363 NENAVTPEKQMT
+363 NENAVTPQKQMT

-390 SVMNENAVT
+390 SVV
-399 PEKQM
+399 
-404 TNKENDN
+404 
-411 IETSEKQ
+411 
-418 MPSVMNENAVTPE
+418 
-431 KQMTN
+431 
-436 KENDNIETSEKQMP
+436 
-450 SVMNENAVT
+450 
-459 PEKQMTNKENDNI
+459 
-472 ETSEKQMPSV
+472 
-482 MNENAVTPE
+482 NENAVTPE

-503 TSEKQMPSVVNENA
+503 TSEKQMPSIVNDMVVTPQEQMANKENDKVVISEKQMPSVVNENA
-517 VTPEKQM
+517 VTPQEQM
-524 TNKENDKVVIS
+524 ANKENDKVVIS

-557 ENDEVVISEKQMPS
+557 ENDK
-571 IVNDMVVTPQE
+571 
-582 QMANKENDNVE
+582 VE

-605 NAVTPERQIANKE
+605 NAVTPEKQMANKE

-627 QIPVNGNNQN
+627 QIPVNENNQN
-637 GTVGENSNTKPT
+637 GTVEENSNTKPT

>member
-63 FGRELLENE
+63 FGRKLLENE

-404 TNKENDN
+404 TNKE
-411 IETSEKQ
+411 
-418 MPSVMNENAVTPE
+418 
-431 KQMTN
+431 
-436 KENDNIETSEKQMP
+436 
-450 SVMNENAVT
+450 
-459 PEKQMTNKENDNI
+459 
-472 ETSEKQMPSV
+472 
-482 MNENAVTPE
+482 
-491 KQMTNKEKDNIE
+491 KDNIE

>member
-44 GRQATSKA
+44 GGQATSKA

-78 EANSEKLIDTTQN
+78 EANGEELPVLDTAQN
-91 TKEGQVSFKNLSF
+91 TKDGQVRFKNLSF
-104 NKPGEYWYTISEVK
+104 DKPGKYWYTISEVK
-118 NELSGVEFDSKYI
+118 DELGGIEYDSKYI

-145 QAMIEFIADDNV
+145 QAMIEFIDNDNV

-281 TPTTDSVITDNEVSK
+281 APTTDSVITDNEVSK
-296 EAMTDKEKGNIE
+296 EAMTGKEKGNIE
-308 PPKEQIATEEKD
+308 PPKEQIANEEKD

-349 DNVET
+349 DKVVI
-354 SEKQMPSVM
+354 SEKQMPSV
-363 NENAVTPEKQMT
+363 V
-375 NKENDNIETSEKQMP
+375 
-390 SVMNENAVT
+390 
-399 PEKQM
+399 
-404 TNKENDN
+404 
-411 IETSEKQ
+411 
-418 MPSVMNENAVTPE
+418 
-431 KQMTN
+431 
-436 KENDNIETSEKQMP
+436 
-450 SVMNENAVT
+450 
-459 PEKQMTNKENDNI
+459 
-472 ETSEKQMPSV
+472 
-482 MNENAVTPE
+482 NENAVTPE

-524 TNKENDKVVIS
+524 TNKEKDNIETS

-582 QMANKENDNVE
+582 QMANKENDKVVISEKQIPSIVNDMVVTPQEQMANKENDKVE

-605 NAVTPERQIANKE
+605 NAVTPEKQMANKE

-627 QIPVNGNNQN
+627 QIPVNENNQN
-637 GTVGENSNTKPT
+637 GTVEENSNTKPT

>member
-176 LEGRTLNTGEFEFV
+176 LEGRTLNTSEFEFV

-363 NENAVTPEKQMT
+363 NENAVTPEKQM
-375 NKENDNIETSEKQMP
+375 I
-390 SVMNENAVT
+390 
-399 PEKQM
+399 
-404 TNKENDN
+404 
-411 IETSEKQ
+411 
-418 MPSVMNENAVTPE
+418 
-431 KQMTN
+431 N

>member
-44 GRQATSKA
+44 GGQATSKA

-78 EANSEKLIDTTQN
+78 EANGEELPVLDTAQN
-91 TKEGQVSFKNLSF
+91 TKDGQVRFKNLSF
-104 NKPGEYWYTISEVK
+104 DKPGKYWYTISEVK
-118 NELSGVEFDSKYI
+118 DELGGIEYDSKYI

-145 QAMIEFIADDNV
+145 QAMIEFIDNDNV

-281 TPTTDSVITDNEVSK
+281 APTTDSVITDNEVSK
-296 EAMTDKEKGNIE
+296 EAMTGKEKGNIE
-308 PPKEQIATEEKD
+308 PPKEQIANEEKD

-349 DNVET
+349 DKVVI
-354 SEKQMPSVM
+354 SEKQMPSV
-363 NENAVTPEKQMT
+363 V
-375 NKENDNIETSEKQMP
+375 
-390 SVMNENAVT
+390 
-399 PEKQM
+399 
-404 TNKENDN
+404 
-411 IETSEKQ
+411 
-418 MPSVMNENAVTPE
+418 
-431 KQMTN
+431 
-436 KENDNIETSEKQMP
+436 
-450 SVMNENAVT
+450 
-459 PEKQMTNKENDNI
+459 
-472 ETSEKQMPSV
+472 
-482 MNENAVTPE
+482 NENAVTPE

-524 TNKENDKVVIS
+524 TNKEKDNIETS

-582 QMANKENDNVE
+582 QMANKENDKVE

-605 NAVTPERQIANKE
+605 NAVTPEKQMANKE

-627 QIPVNGNNQN
+627 QIPVNENNQN
-637 GTVGENSNTKPT
+637 GTVEENSNTKPT

>member
-176 LEGRTLNTGEFEFV
+176 LEGRTLNTSEFEFV

-349 DNVET
+349 DNV
-354 SEKQMPSVM
+354 
-363 NENAVTPEKQMT
+363 
-375 NKENDNIETSEKQMP
+375 
-390 SVMNENAVT
+390 
-399 PEKQM
+399 
-404 TNKENDN
+404 
-411 IETSEKQ
+411 
-418 MPSVMNENAVTPE
+418 
-431 KQMTN
+431 
-436 KENDNIETSEKQMP
+436 ETSEKQMP

>member
-44 GRQATSKA
+44 GGQATSKT

-78 EANSEKLIDTTQN
+78 EVDSEKLIDTTQN
-91 TKEGQVSFKNLSF
+91 TKEGQVRFKNLSF
-104 NKPGEYWYTISEVK
+104 DKPGEYWYTISEVK
-118 NELSGVEFDSKYI
+118 NELSGVEYDSKYI

-166 AAASLSIKKV
+166 AAASLSIKKG

-231 GGLGDIIYDKSDI
+231 GRLGDIIYDKSDI

-274 LNPGKLI
+274 LKPGKLI
-281 TPTTDSVITDNEVSK
+281 APTTDSVITDNEVSK

-308 PPKEQIATEEKD
+308 PPKEQIANEEKD
-320 NIEASEKQ
+320 NIESSEKQ

-341 KQMTNKEN
+341 KQMTSVMNENAVTPEKQMTNKENDKVVISEKQMPSVVNENAVTPEKQMTNKEN
-349 DNVET
+349 DNIVI

-375 NKENDNIETSEKQMP
+375 NKENDKVVISEKQMP
-390 SVMNENAVT
+390 VNEKDNAVTPEKQTDNKVNDEVLISEKQKPSIVNDMVVT

-404 TNKENDN
+404 TNKENDKVV
-411 IETSEKQ
+411 ISEKQ
-418 MPSVMNENAVTPE
+418 MPSVV
-431 KQMTN
+431 
-436 KENDNIETSEKQMP
+436 
-450 SVMNENAVT
+450 
-459 PEKQMTNKENDNI
+459 
-472 ETSEKQMPSV
+472 
-482 MNENAVTPE
+482 NENAVTPE

-503 TSEKQMPSVVNENA
+503 TSEKQMPS
-517 VTPEKQM
+517 
-524 TNKENDKVVIS
+524 
-535 EKQMPSIVNDMVVT
+535 IVNDMVVT

-557 ENDEVVISEKQMPS
+557 ENDK
-571 IVNDMVVTPQE
+571 
-582 QMANKENDNVE
+582 VE

-605 NAVTPERQIANKE
+605 NAVTPEKQMANKE

-627 QIPVNGNNQN
+627 QIPVNENNQN
-637 GTVGENSNTKPT
+637 GTVEENSNTKPT

-692 LFTRKRKL
+692 LFTHKRKL

>member
-29 AQEVKNTIISAKQPD
+29 AQEVKTTIISAKQPD
-44 GRQATSKA
+44 GGQATSKT

-78 EANSEKLIDTTQN
+78 EVDSEKLIDTTQN
-91 TKEGQVSFKNLSF
+91 TKEGQVRFKNLSF
-104 NKPGEYWYTISEVK
+104 DKPGEYWYTISEVK
-118 NELSGVEFDSKYI
+118 NELSGVEYDSKYI

-274 LNPGKLI
+274 LKPGKLI
-281 TPTTDSVITDNEVSK
+281 APTTDSVITDNEVSK

-308 PPKEQIATEEKD
+308 PPKEQIANEEKD
-320 NIEASEKQ
+320 NIKASEKQMPSVVNENAVTPEKQMTNKENDNIETSEKQ

-336 VVTPE
+336 VVTPQEQMANKENDNIVISEKQMPSVMNENAVTPE

-349 DNVET
+349 DNIVI
-354 SEKQMPSVM
+354 SEKQMPSVV

-390 SVMNENAVT
+390 SVV
-399 PEKQM
+399 
-404 TNKENDN
+404 
-411 IETSEKQ
+411 
-418 MPSVMNENAVTPE
+418 
-431 KQMTN
+431 
-436 KENDNIETSEKQMP
+436 
-450 SVMNENAVT
+450 
-459 PEKQMTNKENDNI
+459 
-472 ETSEKQMPSV
+472 
-482 MNENAVTPE
+482 NENAVTPE

-503 TSEKQMPSVVNENA
+503 TSEKQMPS
-517 VTPEKQM
+517 
-524 TNKENDKVVIS
+524 
-535 EKQMPSIVNDMVVT
+535 IVNDMVVT

-557 ENDEVVISEKQMPS
+557 EKEK
-571 IVNDMVVTPQE
+571 
-582 QMANKENDNVE
+582 DNIE

-605 NAVTPERQIANKE
+605 NAVTPEKQMANKE

-627 QIPVNGNNQN
+627 QIPVNENNQN
-637 GTVGENSNTKPT
+637 GTVEENSNTKPT

-692 LFTRKRKL
+692 LFTHKRKL

>member
-44 GRQATSKA
+44 GGQATSKA

-78 EANSEKLIDTTQN
+78 EANGEELPVLDTAQN
-91 TKEGQVSFKNLSF
+91 TKDGQVRFKNLSF
-104 NKPGEYWYTISEVK
+104 DKPGKYWYTISEVK
-118 NELSGVEFDSKYI
+118 DELGGIEYDSKYI
-131 VAKITVEDRNNGQL
+131 VAKITVEDRNGQL
-145 QAMIEFIADDNV
+145 QAMIEFIDNDNV

-176 LEGRTLNTGEFEFV
+176 LKGRTLNTGEFEFV

-281 TPTTDSVITDNEVSK
+281 APTTDSVITDNEVSK
-296 EAMTDKEKGNIE
+296 EAMTGKEKGNIE
-308 PPKEQIATEEKD
+308 PPKEQIANEEKD

-349 DNVET
+349 DNIET
-354 SEKQMPSVM
+354 SEKQMPSVV

-375 NKENDNIETSEKQMP
+375 NKEKDNIETSEKQMP

-411 IETSEKQ
+411 
-418 MPSVMNENAVTPE
+418 V
-431 KQMTN
+431 
-436 KENDNIETSEKQMP
+436 
-450 SVMNENAVT
+450 
-459 PEKQMTNKENDNI
+459 
-472 ETSEKQMPSV
+472 
-482 MNENAVTPE
+482 
-491 KQMTNKEKDNIE
+491 E

-524 TNKENDKVVIS
+524 TNKERDNIETSEKQIPSVVNENAVTPEKQMTNKENDNIVIS
-535 EKQMPSIVNDMVVT
+535 EKQIPSVVNENAVT
-549 PQEQMANK
+549 PEKQMTNKENDNIVISEKQIPSVVNENAVTPEKQMTNKENDNIVISEKQIPSVVNENAVTPEKQTANK
-557 ENDEVVISEKQMPS
+557 ENDEVVI
-571 IVNDMVVTPQE
+571 
-582 QMANKENDNVE
+582 
-593 TSEKQMP
+593 SEKQMP

-605 NAVTPERQIANKE
+605 NAVTPERQMANKE

-627 QIPVNGNNQN
+627 QIPVNENNQN
-637 GTVGENSNTKPT
+637 GTVEENSNTKPT

>member
-44 GRQATSKA
+44 GGQATSKT

-78 EANSEKLIDTTQN
+78 EVDSEKLIDTTQN
-91 TKEGQVSFKNLSF
+91 TKEGQVRFKNLSF
-104 NKPGEYWYTISEVK
+104 DKPGKYWYTISEVK
-118 NELSGVEFDSKYI
+118 NELSGVEYDSKYI

-281 TPTTDSVITDNEVSK
+281 APTTDSVITDNEVSK

-308 PPKEQIATEEKD
+308 PPKEQIANEEKD

-328 MPSIVNDM
+328 MPSIVNDT

-349 DNVET
+349 DKVVI
-354 SEKQMPSVM
+354 SEKQKPSV
-363 NENAVTPEKQMT
+363 V
-375 NKENDNIETSEKQMP
+375 
-390 SVMNENAVT
+390 
-399 PEKQM
+399 
-404 TNKENDN
+404 
-411 IETSEKQ
+411 
-418 MPSVMNENAVTPE
+418 
-431 KQMTN
+431 
-436 KENDNIETSEKQMP
+436 
-450 SVMNENAVT
+450 
-459 PEKQMTNKENDNI
+459 
-472 ETSEKQMPSV
+472 
-482 MNENAVTPE
+482 NENAVTPE

-503 TSEKQMPSVVNENA
+503 T
-517 VTPEKQM
+517 
-524 TNKENDKVVIS
+524 
-535 EKQMPSIVNDMVVT
+535 
-549 PQEQMANK
+549 
-557 ENDEVVISEKQMPS
+557 SEKQMPS

-605 NAVTPERQIANKE
+605 NAVTPEKQTDNKVNDEVLISEKQMPSVVNENAVTPEKQMTNKENDNIVISEKQMPVNEKDNAVTPEKQMANTE

-627 QIPVNGNNQN
+627 QIPVNENNQN
-637 GTVGENSNTKPT
+637 GTVEENSNTKPT

>member
-44 GRQATSKA
+44 GGQATSKT

-78 EANSEKLIDTTQN
+78 EVDSEKLIDTTQN
-91 TKEGQVSFKNLSF
+91 TKEGQVRFKNLSF
-104 NKPGEYWYTISEVK
+104 DKPGEYWYTISEVK
-118 NELSGVEFDSKYI
+118 NELSGVEYDSKYI
-131 VAKITVEDRNNGQL
+131 VSKITVEDRNNGQL

-208 SVNFSALTF
+208 SVNFSTLTF

-231 GGLGDIIYDKSDI
+231 GRLGDIIYDKSDI

-274 LNPGKLI
+274 LKPGKLI
-281 TPTTDSVITDNEVSK
+281 APTTDSVITDNEVSK

-308 PPKEQIATEEKD
+308 PPKEQIANEEKD
-320 NIEASEKQ
+320 NIESSEKQ

-341 KQMTNKEN
+341 KQMT
-349 DNVET
+349 
-354 SEKQMPSVM
+354 SVM

-375 NKENDNIETSEKQMP
+375 NKENDKVVISEKQMP
-390 SVMNENAVT
+390 SVVNENAVTPEKQMTNKENDNIVISEKQMTSVMNENAVT

-404 TNKENDN
+404 TNKENDKVV
-411 IETSEKQ
+411 ISEKQ
-418 MPSVMNENAVTPE
+418 MPVNEKDNAVTPEKQTDNKVNDEVLISEKQKPSIVNDMVVTPE

-436 KENDNIETSEKQMP
+436 KENDKVVISEKQKP
-450 SVMNENAVT
+450 SVV
-459 PEKQMTNKENDNI
+459 
-472 ETSEKQMPSV
+472 
-482 MNENAVTPE
+482 NENAVTPE

-503 TSEKQMPSVVNENA
+503 TSEKQMPS
-517 VTPEKQM
+517 
-524 TNKENDKVVIS
+524 
-535 EKQMPSIVNDMVVT
+535 IVNDMVVT

-557 ENDEVVISEKQMPS
+557 ENDK
-571 IVNDMVVTPQE
+571 
-582 QMANKENDNVE
+582 VE

-605 NAVTPERQIANKE
+605 NAVTPEKQMANKE

-627 QIPVNGNNQN
+627 QIPVNENNQN
-637 GTVGENSNTKPT
+637 GTVEENSNTKPT

-692 LFTRKRKL
+692 LFTHKRKL

>member
-263 YENSDQIFENI
+263 YENSNQIFENI

-354 SEKQMPSVM
+354 SEKQMPSV
-363 NENAVTPEKQMT
+363 
-375 NKENDNIETSEKQMP
+375 
-390 SVMNENAVT
+390 
-399 PEKQM
+399 
-404 TNKENDN
+404 
-411 IETSEKQ
+411 
-418 MPSVMNENAVTPE
+418 
-431 KQMTN
+431 
-436 KENDNIETSEKQMP
+436 
-450 SVMNENAVT
+450 
-459 PEKQMTNKENDNI
+459 
-472 ETSEKQMPSV
+472 
-482 MNENAVTPE
+482 
-491 KQMTNKEKDNIE
+491 
-503 TSEKQMPSVVNENA
+503 VNENA

-524 TNKENDKVVIS
+524 TNKENDEVVIS

-549 PQEQMANK
+549 PQEQMANKENDNVETSEKQMPVNEKDNAVTPEKQMTNKENDNVETSEKQMPSVVNENAVTPEKQMTNK

>member
-281 TPTTDSVITDNEVSK
+281 APTTDSVITDNEVSK

-308 PPKEQIATEEKD
+308 PPKEQITNEEKD

-349 DNVET
+349 DN
-354 SEKQMPSVM
+354 
-363 NENAVTPEKQMT
+363 
-375 NKENDNIETSEKQMP
+375 IETSEKQMP
-390 SVMNENAVT
+390 SVV
-399 PEKQM
+399 
-404 TNKENDN
+404 
-411 IETSEKQ
+411 
-418 MPSVMNENAVTPE
+418 
-431 KQMTN
+431 
-436 KENDNIETSEKQMP
+436 
-450 SVMNENAVT
+450 
-459 PEKQMTNKENDNI
+459 
-472 ETSEKQMPSV
+472 
-482 MNENAVTPE
+482 NENAVTPE

-503 TSEKQMPSVVNENA
+503 TSEKQMPS
-517 VTPEKQM
+517 
-524 TNKENDKVVIS
+524 
-535 EKQMPSIVNDMVVT
+535 IVNDMVVT

-557 ENDEVVISEKQMPS
+557 ENDKVVISEKQMPVNEKDNAITPEKQMTNKENDNIVISEKQMPS

-582 QMANKENDNVE
+582 QMANKENDNIVISEKQMPSIVNDMVVTPQEQMANKENDNIVISEKQMPSIMNDMVVTPQEQMANKENDNVE

-600 VNEKD
+600 SVVNE
-605 NAVTPERQIANKE
+605 NAVTPEKQMANKE

-627 QIPVNGNNQN
+627 QIPVNENNQN
-637 GTVGENSNTKPT
+637 GTVEENSNTKPT

>member
-145 QAMIEFIADDNV
+145 QAMIEFIANDNV

-436 KENDNIETSEKQMP
+436 KEK
-450 SVMNENAVT
+450 
-459 PEKQMTNKENDNI
+459 DNI

>member
-44 GRQATSKA
+44 GGQATSKA

-78 EANSEKLIDTTQN
+78 EANGEELPVLDTAQN
-91 TKEGQVSFKNLSF
+91 TKDGQVRFKNLSF
-104 NKPGEYWYTISEVK
+104 DKPGKYWYTISEVK
-118 NELSGVEFDSKYI
+118 DELGGIEYDSKYI

-145 QAMIEFIADDNV
+145 QAMIEFIDNDNV

-281 TPTTDSVITDNEVSK
+281 APTTDSVITDNEVSK
-296 EAMTDKEKGNIE
+296 EAMTGKEKGNIE
-308 PPKEQIATEEKD
+308 PPKEQIANEEKD

-341 KQMTNKEN
+341 NQMTNKEN
-349 DNVET
+349 DKVVI
-354 SEKQMPSVM
+354 SEKQMPSV
-363 NENAVTPEKQMT
+363 V
-375 NKENDNIETSEKQMP
+375 
-390 SVMNENAVT
+390 
-399 PEKQM
+399 
-404 TNKENDN
+404 
-411 IETSEKQ
+411 
-418 MPSVMNENAVTPE
+418 
-431 KQMTN
+431 
-436 KENDNIETSEKQMP
+436 
-450 SVMNENAVT
+450 
-459 PEKQMTNKENDNI
+459 
-472 ETSEKQMPSV
+472 
-482 MNENAVTPE
+482 NENAVTPE

-524 TNKENDKVVIS
+524 TNKEKDNIETS

-582 QMANKENDNVE
+582 QMANKENDKVVISEKQMPSIVNDMVVTPQEQMANKENDKVE

-605 NAVTPERQIANKE
+605 NAVTPEKQMANKE

-627 QIPVNGNNQN
+627 QIPVNENNQN
-637 GTVGENSNTKPT
+637 GTVEENSNTKPT